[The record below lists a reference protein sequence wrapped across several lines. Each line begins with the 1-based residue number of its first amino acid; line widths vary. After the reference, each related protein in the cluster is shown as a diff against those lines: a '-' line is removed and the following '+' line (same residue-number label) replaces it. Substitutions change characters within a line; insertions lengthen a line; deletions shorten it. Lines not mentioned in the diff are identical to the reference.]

1 MRLSIYKVLF
11 VIAWSSGFIA
21 ADYLYPAAHTSAIL
35 FWRYL
40 AASLSLALPMM
51 VLKGRVVNLR
61 AWCLARRTA
70 LIRAGAVGVIA
81 HTVWLYAV
89 IEAQRY
95 GVSPGANSLINAAQ
109 PLLTAAVAPL
119 FLREPNNP
127 RVWVGLL
134 VAFAGVTLT
143 VYDGISAGASLAAH
157 LIPVISVV
165 AMTTSFMIEKG
176 FSTEYSRNEPSLSP
190 TASLLVQSVAATVA
204 AGLIMLAVQPQ
215 PVDADLPFILAM
227 AWVTYIPS
235 LAAYALLW
243 VVLRRSSAAETS
255 SLFYFSPVATL
266 FMQAMV
272 LGTPVRASEVVGSA
286 IVAAGVAFA
295 FSTSR
300 RRGSRSTFRRPFSGH
315 TLPSRLRFP
324 LAWEPR
330 HK

>member
-21 ADYLYPAAHTSAIL
+21 ADYLYPAAHTSVIL

-40 AASLSLALPMM
+40 AASLSLAIPMI
-51 VLKGRVVNLR
+51 VLNRRAVNWR
-61 AWCLARRTA
+61 AWCRARRTA
-70 LIRAGAVGVIA
+70 LIRAAAVGVLA

-109 PLLTAAVAPL
+109 PLLTAALAPL
-119 FLREPNNP
+119 LLREPINP
-127 RVWVGLL
+127 RVWIGLL

-143 VYDGISAGASLAAH
+143 VYDGVSAGGALSAH
-157 LIPVISVV
+157 LIPIISVA
-165 AMTTSFMIEKG
+165 AMTTSFMIEKIS
-176 FSTEYSRNEPSLSP
+176 STGTGRNEPSLRP
-190 TASLLVQSVAATVA
+190 AAALLVQSIAATVA
-204 AGLIMLAVQPQ
+204 AGLIMIVVQPQ
-215 PVDADLPFILAM
+215 PVNADAQFILAM

-243 VVLRRSSAAETS
+243 LVLRHSSAAETS

-266 FMQAMV
+266 FMQAVV
-272 LGTPVRASEVVGSA
+272 LGTPVLASEMAGSV
-286 IVAAGVAFA
+286 IVASGVAFA
-295 FSTSR
+295 FSTVGS
-300 RRGSRSTFRRPFSGH
+300 RGSRSIYWRP
-315 TLPSRLRFP
+315 RLRQSVFDTPRYP
-324 LAWEPR
+324 LTWEPR